1 MVVSLLRSDSYSL
14 FLSSIYYI
22 FNLGGDVTNLVVE
35 DRTLSSGFNSISDMV
50 SFFHRDMD
58 EYILLHQEALLV
70 QDIEL
75 AKSVFALFRNMLESH
90 IDIENRILFPL
101 FESHLEINGLS
112 AACNALPTDCDND
125 NTSNQPRWP
134 LFLYQ
139 KEHDKL
145 LMMMDKAERMVNSLH
160 AMSDSSQQR
169 RAILQV
175 LEYQRSFKNV
185 IEHHEEREEI
195 AFLPELDKA
204 LSDMVIKETI
214 DCCLLEWIPVQESLS
229 RQLADSRKA
238 LP

>member
-1 MVVSLLRSDSYSL
+1 LTIHIRQ
-14 FLSSIYYI
+14 FQNPIYY
-22 FNLGGDVTNLVVE
+22 NSNPGGDVKNLVAE
-35 DRTLSSGFNSISDMV
+35 DRAVSSGFNTISEMV

-75 AKSVFALFRNMLESH
+75 AKSVFRLFRKMLESH

-101 FESHLEINGLS
+101 FESHLEINGL
-112 AACNALPTDCDND
+112 AAASNALPHDGGSAD
-125 NTSNQPRWP
+125 SLNQPRWP

-145 LMMMDKAERMVNSLH
+145 LAMMDKAEGMVKSLH

-175 LEYQRSFKNV
+175 LEYQRSLKNV

-195 AFLPELDKA
+195 AFLPELDRA
-204 LSDMVIKETI
+204 LSSTVVEQTI
-214 DCCLLEWIPVQESLS
+214 ADCLLEWLPVQETLSL
-229 RQLADSRKA
+229 QLVNSRKA